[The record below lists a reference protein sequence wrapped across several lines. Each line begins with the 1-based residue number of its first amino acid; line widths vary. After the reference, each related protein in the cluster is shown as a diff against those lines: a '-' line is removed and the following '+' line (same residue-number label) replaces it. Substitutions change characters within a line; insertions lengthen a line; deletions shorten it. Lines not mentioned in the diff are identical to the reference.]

1 MKLRLIAIAAGLVAA
16 TGAQALT
23 PTEIAAARTAGTI
36 KEVYFAGA
44 SALRLSFGA
53 YMAEICDNT
62 TLHVYFNGTLPVSS
76 SSGANHRAYAC
87 KLSAA
92 AGNYAIGTPVVVYKR
107 DQGGSTQGVNPIAT
121 NAQQAMMKIVD
132 DATCAVTPNP
142 AFSDIAVPN
151 YLCSGT
157 ENKVADAGI
166 SDVEP
171 AILNQTPNLPDVTP
185 GDPNSGSVT
194 PADFSNVTVQSFVQ
208 GIFGVA
214 VNKNAYLA
222 LQKSQGLDN
231 AGAIDESDAKR
242 PSLPTTFVRAMLSGG
257 LSATATTKRGWGL
270 VISEGVDASVN
281 TKAFNICRRQPG
293 SGTQAAS
300 NMYFLQNPCAVGAVG
315 SAARQATNVSPA
327 PIVTGAYNVNEQSGT
342 GGVEGCVGVSRDG
355 SGNITG
361 GVDSVA
367 GAYGLAVLGRENS
380 PLPNGALPG
389 SNKDKGYRF
398 VKLDGMQPTR
408 FDDVTGKGATTG
420 DYDFVYEST
429 LQYNNTYLT
438 DADKLAFVTSIRTGA
453 PKPASLF
460 KADVDTQ
467 NGVMSP
473 SGAWSA
479 LGQYPALGAN
489 DKKFASRVARTAGQS
504 CTVLRYVR

>member
-1 MKLRLIAIAAGLVAA
+1 MKLRLIALAAGLAA
-16 TGAQALT
+16 ASGAHALT
-23 PTEIAAARTAGTI
+23 PTEIAAARTAGTV
-36 KEVYFAGA
+36 KEIYFAGA
-44 SALRLSFGA
+44 SALRLSFAA
-53 YMAEICDNT
+53 YMAEICDT
-62 TLHVYFNGTLPVSS
+62 ATLHVYFNGTLPVSS
-76 SSGANHRAYAC
+76 TSGANHRAYAC
-87 KLSAA
+87 KLNVA

-121 NAQQAMMKIVD
+121 NTAQAMLKIAD
-132 DATCAVTPNP
+132 DATCAVTPTP
-142 AFSDIAVPN
+142 AFTDIAVPN
-151 YLCSGT
+151 YLCSAT

-194 PADFSNVTVQSFVQ
+194 PVDFSNVTVQSFVQ

-222 LQKSQGLDN
+222 LQKTQGLDN

-242 PSLPTTFVRAMLSGG
+242 PSLPTTFVRALLSGG
-257 LSATATTKRGWGL
+257 LSATATTKRGWGM
-270 VISEGVDASVN
+270 VISETVDASVH

-315 SAARQATNVSPA
+315 SAARQSGSTSPA
-327 PIVTGAYNVNEQSGT
+327 PLVTGAYNVNEQSGT
-342 GGVEGCVGVSRDG
+342 GGVEGCLKAID
-355 SGNITG
+355 N
-361 GVDSVA
+361 VA
-367 GAYGLAVLGRENS
+367 GAYGLAILGRENS
-380 PLPNGALPG
+380 PLPNNAVAG
-389 SNKDKGYRF
+389 SAADKQYRY

-408 FDDVTGKGATTG
+408 FDEATGKGATTG

-429 LQYNNTYLT
+429 LQFNNTYLT
-438 DADKLAFVTSIRTGA
+438 DADKLAFVSSIRTGA
-453 PKPASLF
+453 PKPAALF

-467 NGVMSP
+467 QGVMSP
-473 SGAWSA
+473 LGSWTA
-479 LGQYPALGAN
+479 LGQYPVLGAN
-489 DKKFASRVARTAGQS
+489 DKKFASRVSRTAGQS
-504 CTVLRYVR
+504 CTVLRLVR